1 LSRIL
6 KQAKPEVRTMRR
18 ILRYSLAVVAVVAA
32 AVVFAQAA
40 SAMAPTTTTAT
51 LNVSG
56 IVVSAGTL
64 CPFDVTLDAT
74 QSSTQTT
81 FYDSSGLISRRITTG
96 VEQDTYSANGKTLIG
111 DPYHFN
117 FIGDFVDGVRVDAHS
132 TGIVQK
138 VPLPGGGLFIVAGRL
153 DTFNNIGGLALTVDS
168 GNDGNKIDA
177 FCTALS

>member
-1 LSRIL
+1 
-6 KQAKPEVRTMRR
+6 
-18 ILRYSLAVVAVVAA
+18 
-32 AVVFAQAA
+32 
-40 SAMAPTTTTAT
+40 MAPTTTTAT

-153 DTFNNIGGLALTVDS
+153 DTFNNIGGLALTVRLGERRQQDRRLLHGAELNTPCRGRACQS
-168 GNDGNKIDA
+168 PAPGICEACGPA
-177 FCTALS
+177 SLSVLS